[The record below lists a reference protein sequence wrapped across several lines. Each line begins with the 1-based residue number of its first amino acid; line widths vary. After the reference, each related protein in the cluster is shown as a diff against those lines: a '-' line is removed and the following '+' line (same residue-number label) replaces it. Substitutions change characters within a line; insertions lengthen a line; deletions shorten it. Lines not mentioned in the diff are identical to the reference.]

1 MSTPRFLA
9 PLFLFAFANLFA
21 AEPPPD
27 AVFVGGKV
35 LTVDPQFSIAEAFA
49 VRDGRVVA
57 TGTTA
62 RIRALAAPGRTQV
75 QELGGRMVLPG
86 LIDSHVHAPAA
97 AMFEHDH
104 EVPDMETIADVLAYI
119 SGRARVVPAGQWI
132 QTSQVFITR
141 LKESRYPTRAELDAA
156 APLHPVSFRTGPDN
170 MLNSLGL
177 KQCGFDRNFT
187 VTDGGPGLLE
197 KDAAGEPTGLA
208 RGLQRFIRTPGP
220 RAATE
225 AEQETRL
232 KALLR
237 DYNRSGF
244 TTVADRGASV
254 GSVAQYARLRA
265 QNALTTRVA
274 LSQTFPTVGSLSSIL
289 TAIDQIAES
298 PWRGDDPWLR
308 LIGTKIWLDG
318 GMLTGSAYMVKP
330 WGRNENYGIRDDTY
344 RGVLNVPGDR
354 LRAMIRRVAGH
365 GLQFTAHTVGDG
377 ASEELLAAY
386 ADIARELPLRD
397 LRPCISH
404 SNFMTAETV
413 AAAARLGVVMDIQP
427 IWLYLDTRTLV
438 AQFGY
443 ERLRWFQ
450 PLRSILAA
458 GGVAGGGSDH
468 MLKIGDLRAINPYNP
483 FLGMW
488 TTITRR
494 AKWHEGRLHP
504 EEALTRRQ
512 AIEFYTRL
520 NAHVIRWEKEIGSLE
535 SGKRAD
541 FIIVDRDLLDCSE
554 DDLRTTRVLETW
566 LDGRRVHGP

>member
-1 MSTPRFLA
+1 MR
-9 PLFLFAFANLFA
+9 LFFIFFGVLTSVVSGVAQ
-21 AEPPPD
+21 EPPT
-27 AVFVGGKV
+27 AVFVGGKIV
-35 LTVDPQFSIAEAFA
+35 TADAEFRVREAFA
-49 VRDGRVVA
+49 VRGGKIVA
-57 TGTTA
+57 TGTT
-62 RIRALAAPGRTQV
+62 REMRALAREGVTAV
-75 QELGGRMVLPG
+75 HDLGGRMVLPG

-119 SGRARVVPAGQWI
+119 SARARVVPAGQWI

-156 APLHPVSFRTGPDN
+156 APAHPVSFRTGPDN
-170 MLNSLGL
+170 MLNSLAL
-177 KQCGFDRNFT
+177 KKCGFDRNFT

-197 KDAAGEPTGLA
+197 KDAAGEPTGLV

-225 AEQETRL
+225 AEQEARL

-274 LSQTFPTVGSLSSIL
+274 LSQTFPTVGGLASIL

-330 WGRNENYGIRDDTY
+330 WGRNDNYGIRDDTY

-365 GLQFTAHTVGDG
+365 GMQFTAHTVGDG

-397 LRPCISH
+397 LRPSISH
-404 SNFMTAETV
+404 SNFMTSETV

-520 NAHVIRWEKEIGSLE
+520 NAQVIRWEKEIGSLE
-535 SGKRAD
+535 AGKRAD
-541 FIIVDRDLLDCSE
+541 FIIVDRDLLECPE
-554 DDLRTTRVLETW
+554 DDLRATRVLETW
-566 LDGRRVHGP
+566 VDGRRVHGL